1 MTQYA
6 KALRLEDVEAGGPKS
21 DTLFQKQKLH
31 YDYAKGMMAEMEE
44 GTEMPANIKEQFE
57 FSVNTGNALVSMDV
71 ENAFAYFYLGMAHTE
86 LGNATL
92 SAENLSTYER
102 LTNVE

>member
-1 MTQYA
+1 
-6 KALRLEDVEAGGPKS
+6 
-21 DTLFQKQKLH
+21 
-31 YDYAKGMMAEMEE
+31 
-44 GTEMPANIKEQFE
+44 
-57 FSVNTGNALVSMDV
+57 MDV